1 MTTQQKF
8 KIKLLLTIFIIYQI
22 AIICILTDTRD
33 TCQTLFSTRFCHHD
47 GFQYVVMCLFVPTL
61 FALIYNWKSEIIKFF
76 KFVKNI
82 FSDVSQNDTQTNNK
96 TSTEFN
102 PEAFVAE
109 SIRKNK
115 EKSNKKPT
123 YGWQEWE

>member
-22 AIICILTDTRD
+22 AITCILTDTSD
-33 TCQTLFSTRFCHHD
+33 TCQTFFSYEFCHHH

-76 KFVKNI
+76 KFVKNT
-82 FSDVSQNDTQTNNK
+82 D
-96 TSTEFN
+96 
-102 PEAFVAE
+102 VAE
-109 SIRKNK
+109 SIRKNE